1 MRTLLP
7 FGMALA
13 ALTGGCALSIPE
25 TPPYAPTHADS
36 LPGASLCSQ
45 TETAARSLASAQAAG
60 GWFVGSLGVGAL
72 GGGAITSLVNVQEGR
87 RIVGVSL
94 MLGGVA
100 LGAVAYTLFMR
111 SQASGRLAQAANLA
125 LIERDDH
132 DAWSACLRAK
142 AAWAGSKGTPDGITA
157 EMLAERNRENR
168 KLREELDDLKK
179 KHGVEPT
186 KPAADL
192 PPPLAPKR

>member
-7 FGMALA
+7 FGFALA
-13 ALTGGCALSIPE
+13 ALTSGCALSIPE
-25 TPPYAPTHADS
+25 TPPYAPTQADS

-60 GWFVGSLGVGAL
+60 GWFLGSLGVASL

-87 RIVGVSL
+87 RIIGVSL

-111 SQASGRLAQAANLA
+111 SKASGRLAQAANLA
-125 LIERDDH
+125 MIARDDH
-132 DAWSACLRAK
+132 DAWAACLRAK
-142 AAWAGSKGTPDGITA
+142 GAWAGAKSSPDAITA
-157 EMLAERNRENR
+157 EMLAEQDHENR

-179 KHGVEPT
+179 KHGVAPEPA
-186 KPAADL
+186 KPAL